1 MPIFTYKE
9 LTDKTN
15 TVTQWHKSDSVSKT
29 RHHWFF
35 VNCVNSICW
44 SSSFASL
51 VEQLWYFLPYS
62 IRMSADSKVQRQ
74 CSSLKGRSSAKLI
87 RDCQQTC
94 LPAGKLRPSH
104 CSVTCCCCVTH
115 GVTRFSPPAKPSSDQ
130 LTHPPILT
138 PDNQFTSLD
147 VTWGVIESVN
157 KMHLSWC
164 ALHQHTSPI
173 HSQHFTK

>member
-1 MPIFTYKE
+1 MTKKRQCE
-9 LTDKTN
+9 
-15 TVTQWHKSDSVSKT
+15 QDS
-29 RHHWFF
+29 
-35 VNCVNSICW
+35 
-44 SSSFASL
+44 ASL
-51 VEQLWYFLPYS
+51 VFCQLRQFYLLKFQLCFSCRTTMILPAVFNKNERRFQS
-62 IRMSADSKVQRQ
+62 TKTMLIIERKKLCQVDPRLSADLS
-74 CSSLKGRSSAKLI
+74 
-87 RDCQQTC
+87 TC
-94 LPAGKLRPSH
+94 WKTEWPSH
-104 CSVTCCCCVTH
+104 CSVTCCCVTH